1 MNESQDFTKNV
12 DSLSASNQNSTTSKV
27 KQNNPTALS
36 AICHFFLMIG
46 SIITFI
52 RNTVFNIIFIFLII
66 AIFALAGLYSKFEDS
81 AKDLAWIEDPDV
93 TNQVLT
99 KPRAILYFD
108 LNGPIIESAL
118 PNDDYSKFTRMLDA
132 KLNNRNVNDILSIE
146 KTLHNATY
154 NKTIKA
160 LYFNLSGLSG
170 TTLSVAKRVIA
181 AINQFK
187 AVNKDADVIAY
198 ADNYSASA
206 YAIASA
212 CKTIVLNP
220 FGSFTFKGL
229 SSTTLYFK
237 DLFDRLRIDPVIFK
251 AGEFKSAVEPFTNN
265 KMSPQVKEEYQEI
278 FTKLW
283 AEYLDTI
290 GEQKLRAKTTLT
302 KLFYSSE
309 VYLREL
315 EQYGGSEA
323 VLLHNLQL
331 VDELQSQM
339 DVEAYLIKKYGASKD
354 PFKADKQDYHQYFAS
369 LEKQSAT
376 ATNNTPEGKV
386 AVIYGIGN
394 ITDISTDATDFTP
407 ANIQSQLT
415 QAVKDPAV
423 KAIVFYINSGGGSV
437 TASEKIRNMLLHVKH
452 KKNIPIYVSMNS
464 LCASGAYWIST
475 AADKIF
481 ATNETIT
488 GSIGVFAIGFS
499 AHRLLNE
506 YGVYQDGVATND
518 LATVN
523 IANPLSES
531 QVRAQYLEVKSIYE
545 NFVGLVKAARK
556 PLKNE
561 DYHKFAEGKIF
572 MAQDAYN
579 LGLVD
584 KLGTLEDVIKFA
596 KVKVGKLNKV
606 KVEHLAPEDTSSK
619 CALRDLFLS
628 VGSGIVPDIYLKAG
642 LDLLFK
648 EPKILEKPTVMAISQ
663 VKDVAF

>member
-66 AIFALAGLYSKFEDS
+66 AIFALVGLCSKFEDS
-81 AKDLAWIEDPDV
+81 AKDLAWIEDPEV

-146 KTLHNATY
+146 KTLHNAAY

-237 DLFDRLRIDPVIFK
+237 DLFDHLRIDPVIFK

-265 KMSPQVKEEYQEI
+265 KMSPQVKEEYQEQWI
-278 FTKLW
+278 QCWAYDINASYPAAACDMLPDWENEIEFPGIVEEGECGFVVDCGYLHMVKEGEKASIRFPLKKSPLKPWFDKVARQEWGAKQRGDLVEAAKCKLKRNSVIGILRNHNVYVW
-283 AEYLDTI
+283 LYIIEKAKENVMKYVDKNTI
-290 GEQKLRAKTTLT
+290 AVNIDCIYSKVPRTDLPINNKVGNFKVVDESGLEIYFRGTNYAWRNKQGEQLSPHLRGIPK
-302 KLFYSSE
+302 
-309 VYLREL
+309 
-315 EQYGGSEA
+315 
-323 VLLHNLQL
+323 
-331 VDELQSQM
+331 ELQRTYNIEFGIQQREP
-339 DVEAYLIKKYGASKD
+339 DYIFNEKGEIVENESRNER
-354 PFKADKQDYHQYFAS
+354 FTCENTR
-369 LEKQSAT
+369 EK
-376 ATNNTPEGKV
+376 
-386 AVIYGIGN
+386 
-394 ITDISTDATDFTP
+394 
-407 ANIQSQLT
+407 L
-415 QAVKDPAV
+415 
-423 KAIVFYINSGGGSV
+423 
-437 TASEKIRNMLLHVKH
+437 
-452 KKNIPIYVSMNS
+452 
-464 LCASGAYWIST
+464 
-475 AADKIF
+475 
-481 ATNETIT
+481 
-488 GSIGVFAIGFS
+488 
-499 AHRLLNE
+499 
-506 YGVYQDGVATND
+506 
-518 LATVN
+518 
-523 IANPLSES
+523 
-531 QVRAQYLEVKSIYE
+531 
-545 NFVGLVKAARK
+545 
-556 PLKNE
+556 
-561 DYHKFAEGKIF
+561 
-572 MAQDAYN
+572 
-579 LGLVD
+579 
-584 KLGTLEDVIKFA
+584 
-596 KVKVGKLNKV
+596 
-606 KVEHLAPEDTSSK
+606 
-619 CALRDLFLS
+619 
-628 VGSGIVPDIYLKAG
+628 
-642 LDLLFK
+642 
-648 EPKILEKPTVMAISQ
+648 
-663 VKDVAF
+663 